1 MTQVNGASMGNCRN
15 VLASIVLTAAL
26 FAPPGIGSA
35 QEQVAPT
42 RDVMR
47 SKVIRTRRSPDA
59 FLAGWV
65 SRPEPDRFWLRF
77 GYLERIL

>member
-42 RDVMR
+42 RDVTR
-47 SKVIRTRRSPDA
+47 SKVIRTRRLSIPAD
-59 FLAGWV
+59 FFQAGC
-65 SRPEPDRFWLRF
+65 
-77 GYLERIL
+77 GYMLNSIRTWRQPSSCD